1 MIWVVFSAAS
11 YKVPVLPFGSCV
23 TGYVGERCQFS
34 DLEWWEQQHAER
46 VKVRNITIAVCVAV
60 LVLLLLLGTLAA
72 YCSRYCSKTCSGN
85 AWQRDRGAVTGGSWR
100 RTCAVLQPVE
110 IAITSLLLFCFSVMG
125 SVNNSQIFWL
135 VPSLQY
141 SHGF

>member
-72 YCSRYCSKTCSGN
+72 YCSRYCSQTCAGN
-85 AWQRDRGAVTGGSWR
+85 AWQRDRGAVTGGLRR
-100 RTCAVLQPVE
+100 RTCAVP
-110 IAITSLLLFCFSVMG
+110 
-125 SVNNSQIFWL
+125 
-135 VPSLQY
+135 
-141 SHGF
+141 